1 MTLSGHLLPE
11 ETMALKWKVSHLE
24 RLVVAVSKY
33 EVTAADVLFC
43 ADELA
48 KAGLN
53 DYRKLFDL
61 TRLARAMSPLDIR
74 SVGLR
79 LAAAA
84 HGQEFGPI
92 AIVVASDAIA
102 GSVALFQGAAGAD
115 RPVQIFRDRYV
126 ARVWLD
132 VIAPADLI
140 PEVPET

>member
-1 MTLSGHLLPE
+1 
-11 ETMALKWKVSHLE
+11 MALTWKVLHPE

-43 ADELA
+43 ADELL
-48 KAGLN
+48 KAGLS

-61 TRLARAMSPLDIR
+61 TRLARAMSPVDIR
-74 SVGLR
+74 SIGRR

-84 HGQEFGPI
+84 HGRGFGPI

-102 GSVALFQGAAGAD
+102 GSAALFQGVVAD
-115 RPVQIFRDRYV
+115 RPVQIFRDLFV

-132 VIAPADLI
+132 VTAPADQVA
-140 PEVPET
+140 EVLRHDS

>member
-1 MTLSGHLLPE
+1 
-11 ETMALKWKVSHLE
+11 
-24 RLVVAVSKY
+24 
-33 EVTAADVLFC
+33 
-43 ADELA
+43 
-48 KAGLN
+48 
-53 DYRKLFDL
+53 
-61 TRLARAMSPLDIR
+61 MSPLDIR

>member
-1 MTLSGHLLPE
+1 
-11 ETMALKWKVSHLE
+11 MALKWKVSHLE

-79 LAAAA
+79 LAAAV
-84 HGQEFGPI
+84 P
-92 AIVVASDAIA
+92 SRPRSRSA
-102 GSVALFQGAAGAD
+102 GSR
-115 RPVQIFRDRYV
+115 RP
-126 ARVWLD
+126 
-132 VIAPADLI
+132 
-140 PEVPET
+140 